1 MGFVFISVWWL
12 FLDGIT
18 TGLVLLLLLLLFMDK
33 IMVLVVYDH

>member
-1 MGFVFISVWWL
+1 MGFVLISVWWF

-18 TGLVLLLLLLLFMDK
+18 TGLVLLLLFTDK